1 MPWMVRTPFR
11 RRIKR
16 LIPRL
21 AHQQAYELG
30 ILHRDISAGN
40 ILMTLQPE
48 NRRGFLIDWD
58 HCIFLNDAL
67 KERTGTR
74 VHRTVSSD
82 FDPCRSNSSFCR
94 VHGSLCLHT

>member
-1 MPWMVRTPFR
+1 MVRTPFR
-11 RRIKR
+11 RRNKG

-67 KERTGTR
+67 KKRTGTR
-74 VHRTVSSD
+74 VQRTVSD
-82 FDPCRSNSSFCR
+82 NCRPCRSNSMLRR
-94 VHGSLCLHT
+94 VHGSLCLHI